1 MTVGTLEVH
10 LFIRESRSLKG
21 RRSVVKS
28 LKDRIRSRYNVSVSE
43 VGDLEAWQRAVLGV
57 AVVTNERRF
66 ANEILSKVVGLIGS
80 DVRVEIVDQRMQF
93 L

>member
-10 LFIRESRSLKG
+10 LFICESRSLKG

>member
-10 LFIRESRSLKG
+10 LLIRESRSLKG

-28 LKDRIRSRYNVSVSE
+28 LKDRIRSRYNVSVAE
-43 VGDLEAWQRAVLGV
+43 VGDLDAHQRAVLGV

-66 ANEILSKVVGLIGS
+66 ANEVLSKILGLIGS
-80 DVRVEIVDQRMQF
+80 DVRVEIIQQQMEF